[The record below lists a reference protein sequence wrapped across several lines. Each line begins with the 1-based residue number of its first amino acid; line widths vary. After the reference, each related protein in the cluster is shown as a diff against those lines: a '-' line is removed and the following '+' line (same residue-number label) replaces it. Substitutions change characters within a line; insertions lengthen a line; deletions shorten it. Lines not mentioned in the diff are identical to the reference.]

1 MKPNNY
7 QGVLSNIREA
17 EAQSAELNKYAV
29 QELALCMKSAKMKYD
44 ASNNLRMGK
53 FYDET
58 GETALQRINLL
69 EGAVRELYIF
79 LEVNLRDELE
89 ALDVP
94 NL

>member
-17 EAQSAELNKYAV
+17 EA
-29 QELALCMKSAKMKYD
+29 KSATLDKYVMENLSMRMKEAKRKYD
-44 ASNNLRMGK
+44 ASQ
-53 FYDET
+53 
-58 GETALQRINLL
+58 ALQLESWEDASGHKLIERIGLL
-69 EGAVRELYIF
+69 ESALRDIYIF

-94 NL
+94 EL

>member
-29 QELALCMKSAKMKYD
+29 QDLALCMKRAKMKYD
-44 ASNNLRMGK
+44 ASKALQPES

-58 GETALQRINLL
+58 GETALQRIILL
-69 EGAVRELYIF
+69 EAAVRELYIF
-79 LEVNLRDELE
+79 LEVNLREELE

-94 NL
+94 EL

>member
-29 QELALCMKSAKMKYD
+29 LDLALCMKRAKMKYN
-44 ASNNLRMGK
+44 AAQ
-53 FYDET
+53 
-58 GETALQRINLL
+58 ALQRESWDDASGMKLLERVALL

-79 LEVNLRDELE
+79 LEVNLRDELT

-94 NL
+94 EL